1 MEVASLV
8 RARVRGVSV
17 LGVVEVVDVVVVV
30 VAMGGVTVDP
40 DEVATPTVS
49 VLPLFVGVFVVTSV
63 GRPMQ

>member
-17 LGVVEVVDVVVVV
+17 LGVVDGVVVV